1 MTKREP
7 DNLAA
12 LPLIVFRLRITCAS
26 PQRDLFALLIPA
38 PYGNSALGLSVR
50 TLRDSDRK
58 KDGGLPR
65 GRAWLCIIAALLCA
79 VALLAPAGAAA
90 RDLVV
95 YGEPT
100 LEKALKSVG
109 SLWQARTGTRVNVFV
124 APTDLS
130 YAQIE
135 RGARCDLIF
144 ALADTATEEAA
155 RAKIIQ
161 GATITRALRS
171 GLVLVGTESAAGP
184 IDGANLTDISGL
196 IAGRRLAIANPERDL
211 AGARALELLRKI
223 GVAADDNSAVAV
235 AESSAGVVNL
245 LATDRARLGIVYST
259 DATAGFKLVVPLP
272 LLDQPPIEYV
282 VAQARDPQS
291 DTQPFMAFVKSAAAL
306 AAFKS
311 AGLAPIDDGQ
321 AGGRRQ

>member
-1 MTKREP
+1 V
-7 DNLAA
+7 N
-12 LPLIVFRLRITCAS
+12 V
-26 PQRDLFALLIPA
+26 
-38 PYGNSALGLSVR
+38 ALGLSVR
-50 TLRDSDRK
+50 TLRDSDGK

-65 GRAWLCIIAALLCA
+65 GRAWLCVVAALLCA
-79 VALLAPAGAAA
+79 AAFLVPAAASA

-100 LEKALKSVG
+100 LETALKSVG

-124 APTDLS
+124 APTELS
-130 YAQIE
+130 YAQID
-135 RGARCDLIF
+135 RGARCDVIF
-144 ALADTATEEAA
+144 ALAGAATEAAA

-161 GATITRALRS
+161 GATITRALRN

-184 IDGANLTDISGL
+184 IDGANVADISRL
-196 IAGRRLAIANPERDL
+196 IAGKRLAIANPERDP
-211 AGARALELLRKI
+211 AGARTLELLRKI
-223 GVAADDNSAVAV
+223 GIADDNRAVAV
-235 AESSAGVVNL
+235 AESSAGVVSL
-245 LATDRARLGIVYST
+245 LAADKARLGIVYST
-259 DATAGFKLVVPLP
+259 DATAGFKLLLPLP

-291 DTQPFMAFVKSAAAL
+291 DTQPFLAFVKSPAAQ

-311 AGLAPIDDGQ
+311 AGLAPIDDAQ

>member
-1 MTKREP
+1 MLDARTRTLGSSVRPHGSDGKKP
-7 DNLAA
+7 SA
-12 LPLIVFRLRITCAS
+12 LPGGRGCLCA
-26 PQRDLFALLIPA
+26 FA
-38 PYGNSALGLSVR
+38 
-50 TLRDSDRK
+50 T
-58 KDGGLPR
+58 
-65 GRAWLCIIAALLCA
+65 LLCA
-79 VALLAPAGAAA
+79 VALLAPAAAAA

-130 YAQIE
+130 YAQID

-144 ALADTATEEAA
+144 ALAGAATEQAA

-161 GATITRALRS
+161 GATITRALRN
-171 GLVLVGTESAAGP
+171 GLVLVGTEGAAGP
-184 IDGANLTDISGL
+184 IDGANVADISRL
-196 IAGRRLAIANPERDL
+196 IAGKRLAIANPERDP
-211 AGARALELLRKI
+211 AGAGALELLRKI
-223 GVAADDNSAVAV
+223 GIADDDNRAVAV

-245 LATDRARLGIVYST
+245 LATNKARLGIVYST
-259 DATAGFKLVVPLP
+259 DATAGFKLLVP

-291 DTQPFMAFVKSAAAL
+291 DTRPFMAFVKSAAAQ

-311 AGLAPIDDGQ
+311 AGLAPIDDPQ
-321 AGGRRQ
+321 AARGGND